1 MTENKINI
9 TDMIK
14 ALKCVASQD
23 AEGDCY
29 CDHFNAHLTCEQF
42 ADNARLDEKH
52 MSCGGILK
60 DTQSCP
66 YSQKTYGVC
75 YEDGELFWLKDVVGM
90 LEEIQQYRAIGTVE
104 GYKRAVKVSKEN
116 YYLCAEYKARL
127 KEYEAIGTIEE
138 FKALKEKSTP
148 KKAEY
153 KKMVYPSHKWK
164 EENGKIDVWA
174 YEAGYCNGPV
184 CERCYYSFCEHCN
197 PNGYEGECVVEDYIC
212 PSCRENVGYKQTH
225 CKCGQ
230 KLDWSE

>member
-1 MTENKINI
+1 MTENKAIDEI
-9 TDMIK
+9 IK
-14 ALKCVASQD
+14 EVCSGCYGSDEEPHRCSTCGFKVAKDALK
-23 AEGDCY
+23 
-29 CDHFNAHLTCEQF
+29 
-42 ADNARLDEKH
+42 
-52 MSCGGILK
+52 
-60 DTQSCP
+60 
-66 YSQKTYGVC
+66 
-75 YEDGELFWLKDVVGM
+75 
-90 LEEIQQYRAIGTVE
+90 EIQQYRAIGTVE
-104 GYKRAVKVSKEN
+104 HIQLTFE
-116 YYLCAEYKARL
+116 LCKGLDAMAKM
-127 KEYEAIGTIEE
+127 YEAIGTIDE